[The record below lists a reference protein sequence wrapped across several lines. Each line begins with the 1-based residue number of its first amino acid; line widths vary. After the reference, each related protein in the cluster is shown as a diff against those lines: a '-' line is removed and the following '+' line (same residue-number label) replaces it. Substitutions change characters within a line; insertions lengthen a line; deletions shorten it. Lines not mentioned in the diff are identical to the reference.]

1 MNGINRGFVVWLTGL
16 SGSGKTTIGRVL
28 QQILRDK
35 GYKVE
40 LLDGDEVRRNLSP
53 ELGFSKQDREIH
65 AKRVVY
71 ISKLLARNGVIAIVS
86 LISPYRAFRAYAREE
101 LKDFVEVYV
110 RCSIDTCIKR
120 DPKGLYRKALNGEI
134 TDMTGIQD
142 PYEEPLNPEVV
153 VDTDKQSVDE
163 CVNII
168 LNALLRLG
176 YISNGSTSNNDAL
189 DKMVQEVLEYKEKNS

>member
-1 MNGINRGFVVWLTGL
+1 MEGFTLWLTGL
-16 SGSGKTTIGRVL
+16 SGSGKSTIAKEL
-28 QQILRDK
+28 QYRFVSM
-35 GYKVE
+35 GYRSE

-65 AKRVVY
+65 ARRVVY
-71 ISKLLARNGVIAIVS
+71 ISKLLSRNGIISIVS

-120 DPKGLYRKALNGEI
+120 DPKGLYKKALNGEI

-142 PYEEPLNPEVV
+142 PYEEPVNPEVI

-163 CVNII
+163 CVNTII
-168 LNALLRLG
+168 DALVRLG
-176 YISNGSTSNNDAL
+176 YISYNSFGKNVSNKA
-189 DKMVQEVLEYKEKNS
+189 ERVLEYG